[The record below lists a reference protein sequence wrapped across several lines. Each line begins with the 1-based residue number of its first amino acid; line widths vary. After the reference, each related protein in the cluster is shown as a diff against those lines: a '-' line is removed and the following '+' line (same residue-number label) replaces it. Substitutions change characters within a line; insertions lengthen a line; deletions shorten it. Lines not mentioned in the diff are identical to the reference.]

1 MSKEPL
7 EQGKTEGRHEPFWK
21 PWGAAGF
28 LGRVLAF
35 LVMLFVLLLLLS
47 LFRNQ
52 RSDNSEEARAD
63 IPDPIVNPETPD
75 PVRVPVDTT
84 ANFPHDIQNP
94 GPHLPSP
101 GENDLPPFGDD
112 DIVSDDGRQIVGDRL
127 NVILNSPT
135 ADDET
140 FRQWAAAFKQHYP
153 GSQYKIV
160 YYDRLTML
168 LQIQVPREERN
179 QIMEQLPKQIT
190 DISFLVFPEGLM
202 GDAASRYNDP
212 VFRSP
217 DCSWYFEPIQ
227 AYDAWEITKGK
238 SDVVVAIV
246 DSYFDLQHDDLNS
259 DRIVKPYCVPRR
271 SGNVAPAEGADE
283 TSFMHG
289 SMVASQALG
298 NIDNGRG
305 TAGIAPECSFMPV
318 SLGHQVTSMT
328 ILQGLLYAI
337 YQGAHVI
344 NLSIG
349 SMYTPEVNRLSIEEQ
364 IELSRRV
371 ALAEQTVWDYVTSL
385 ATQRN
390 VTIVWAAGNENV
402 FSALDACK
410 RGPATI
416 KVSAVNKRLRKADF
430 SNFGN
435 FPRYGVEESTIS
447 APGVDIMGAMPY
459 NTYNIGPGTSF
470 AAPLVTGAVALMKSL
485 DITLTTDEIISILQ
499 ETGKPVEGSTTIGKL
514 IQIKDALL
522 RVKDNFA
529 DFNDIMADHNKFVG
543 LWMSTELNPIFID
556 GTPSGQTC
564 RNYYEVQ
571 STSQGRSIA
580 YATDTQSDYTTTF
593 TIEWQS
599 RSIVLKEADYLTN
612 PQEDSYHFTPST
624 IVCVPDSAGLLKCK
638 ARTESGH
645 QESYYLRKVN
655 QRMEQPSNGRANQRQ
670 R

>member
-7 EQGKTEGRHEPFWK
+7 EQGKAEGRHEPFWK

-28 LGRVLAF
+28 LLRLLAF

-52 RSDNSEEARAD
+52 QSDEREARAN
-63 IPDPIVNPETPD
+63 IPDPIVNPDTPD

-101 GENDLPPFGDD
+101 DENDLPPYGDD

-140 FRQWAAAFKQHYP
+140 FRQWAAEFKQHYP
-153 GSQYKIV
+153 GNEYKIV
-160 YYDRLTML
+160 YYDKLTKL
-168 LQIQVPREERN
+168 LQIQVPRAERE
-179 QIMEQLPKQIT
+179 QIMKRLPEQIT

-202 GDAASRYNDP
+202 ENNASRPNDP
-212 VFRSP
+212 VFRSE
-217 DCSWYFEPIQ
+217 DLNWYFEPIQ
-227 AYDAWEITKGK
+227 AYGAWEITRGK
-238 SDVVVAIV
+238 KDVVVAIV

-259 DRIVKPYCVPRR
+259 DRIVKPFCVPRR
-271 SGNVAPAEGADE
+271 TGNVAPAQGADE
-283 TSFMHG
+283 TAFMHG

-298 NIDNGRG
+298 NMDNGRG

-337 YQGAHVI
+337 YQGASVI
-344 NLSIG
+344 NLSLA
-349 SMYTPEVNRLSIEEQ
+349 SMYAPAISQLSIEDQ
-364 IELSRRV
+364 IALSRQL
-371 ALAEQTVWDYVTSL
+371 ALEEQTVWDYVTSL
-385 ATQRN
+385 ATERN
-390 VTIVWAAGNENV
+390 VTIVWAAGNENL

-416 KVSAVNKRLRKADF
+416 KVSAVDKRLRKADF

-459 NTYNIGPGTSF
+459 NTYNVGPGTSF
-470 AAPLVTGAVALMKSL
+470 AAPIVTGAVALMKSL
-485 DITLTTDEIISILQ
+485 DPTLTTEEIVDILQ
-499 ETGKPVEGSTTIGKL
+499 ETGKPVEGSSTIGKL

-522 RVKDNFA
+522 SVKENFA
-529 DFNDIMADHNKFVG
+529 NFNDIMADHNQFVG

-556 GTPSGQTC
+556 GVESGQTC
-564 RNYYEVQ
+564 RNYYEVR
-571 STSQGRSIA
+571 STTNGRSIA
-580 YATDTQSDYTTTF
+580 YATDTKSDYTTDF
-593 TIEWQS
+593 TIEWTRS
-599 RSIVLKEADYLTN
+599 SIVLHEADYLTN
-612 PQEDSYHFTPST
+612 PNEDTYHFTPST
-624 IVCVPDSAGLLKCK
+624 IVCKPDSAGLLKCR

-655 QRMEQPSNGRANQRQ
+655 RRQEQPVNGQSNR
-670 R
+670 